1 MMGKRGNIMWRFWA
15 LLKLFRKDLVVM
27 LLAMRHPGTPR
38 RIKGLMLLAFL
49 YLISP
54 VDLIPDAIP
63 VLGIMDDAVIVPAAI
78 CGLMRMLPSSV
89 RADSEYQA
97 QVVARR
103 LPYFMLGASILIF
116 LWVVLLIAGIYSL
129 IFR

>member
-1 MMGKRGNIMWRFWA
+1 
-15 LLKLFRKDLVVM
+15 M

-38 RIKGLMLLAFL
+38 KIKGLMLAAFL

-54 VDLIPDAIP
+54 IDLIPDAIP
-63 VLGIMDDAVIVPAAI
+63 VLGIMDDAVLVPTAI
-78 CGLMRMLPSSV
+78 CGLMHMLPAAV

-97 QVVARR
+97 QVVSRR
-103 LPYFMLGASILIF
+103 LPYLLLGASLLIF
-116 LWVVLLIAGIYSL
+116 LWVVLLLAAIYSL

>member
-1 MMGKRGNIMWRFWA
+1 MWRLWSFLKIFRRD
-15 LLKLFRKDLVVM
+15 LLIM
-27 LLAMRHPGTPR
+27 LIAMRHPGTPR

-63 VLGIMDDAVIVPAAI
+63 VLGIMDDAVLVPMVLGGI
-78 CGLMRMLPSSV
+78 LKLLPPAV
-89 RADSEYQA
+89 RGDSEVKASRLSQH
-97 QVVARR
+97 
-103 LPYFMLGASILIF
+103 LPYVFLIASIAIF
-116 LWVVLLIAGIYSL
+116 LWVVLIVWAIYSL

>member
-1 MMGKRGNIMWRFWA
+1 MGKRGNIMWRFWA

-89 RADSEYQA
+89 RADTSPSASRFPKYRLFA
-97 QVVARR
+97 ALLPSHAKR
-103 LPYFMLGASILIF
+103 LP
-116 LWVVLLIAGIYSL
+116 V
-129 IFR
+129 

>member
-1 MMGKRGNIMWRFWA
+1 MAKLLGF
-15 LLKLFRKDLVVM
+15 LKLFRKDLLIM
-27 LLAMRHPGTPR
+27 LMAMRHPGTPKA
-38 RIKGLMLLAFL
+38 IKGVMLAALL

-78 CGLMRMLPSSV
+78 CGLMRMLPRSV

-129 IFR
+129 VFK